1 MAKVVK
7 QKFGGS
13 WTEDKLKVLSKYLN
27 AYTQALKNQPFKLI
41 YIDAFAGTGYREI
54 SDNKDDPQLIFDDLG
69 LAEQQFLRG
78 SAKISL
84 DLERPFDRYLFIEQD
99 AKKCKQLCELA
110 SQYKSLK
117 DQVCCCNDDC
127 NTILA
132 DFCNSYPWKSWRAV
146 LFLDPFGMNVK
157 WDTMKAI
164 ADTQAIDVWVLF
176 PLGSAVNRLLMR
188 DGDKIPDS
196 WKQKLNDIF
205 GTEEWF
211 DRFYERTLKEDLF
224 EQIEQIKKTG
234 NFKAIA
240 EFYLERLSTIFPAVA
255 DTHRLM
261 YNTRSNPLFMFCFAM
276 GNPSEKAQKVA
287 LKIAGNILKKV

>member
-1 MAKVVK
+1 MAKAAK
-7 QKFGGS
+7 QKFGGT

-41 YIDAFAGTGYREI
+41 YIDAFAGTGYRETTD
-54 SDNKDDPQLIFDDLG
+54 SRDDQQLIFDALG
-69 LAEQQFLRG
+69 KEEQQFLSG

-84 DLERPFDRYLFIEQD
+84 DIKRPFDRYLFIEQD
-99 AKKCKQLCELA
+99 TKKCEQLCELA
-110 SQYKSLK
+110 SHYTLLK
-117 DQVCCCNDDC
+117 DQIFCSNDDC
-127 NTILA
+127 NTILT
-132 DFCNSYPWKSWRAV
+132 DFCNSYPWKKWRAV

-196 WKQKLNDIF
+196 WKNKLNDIF

-211 DRFYERTLKEDLF
+211 GRFYERTVKEDLF
-224 EQIEQIKKTG
+224 EQIEQTQKTG
-234 NFKAIA
+234 NLKAIA
-240 EFYLERLSTIFPAVA
+240 DFTLNGYLLFFLLLPIIIDLCTIRVRIHCLCFVSRWEIHQKRL
-255 DTHRLM
+255 R
-261 YNTRSNPLFMFCFAM
+261 R
-276 GNPSEKAQKVA
+276 
-287 LKIAGNILKKV
+287 